1 MYTQAHSELAA
12 IRPTMALVANYVM
25 PMASA
30 LVAIAASSDAW
41 DATRVVAESP
51 LLALVVASLVALLG
65 GVDTDEAM
73 RHESRFLYLAASAS
87 TRGVGMALA
96 LLVLIAFAGREW
108 PPVREVLIF
117 CASFVATM
125 VVGSVAIVRLA
136 ITAPLRARPRSAVV
150 VAVSQSSLE
159 FIASLM
165 RDPFVSIDFR
175 GFFEDR
181 TPDRLPGGAPL
192 PILGRIDAIGACLAA
207 APVEHVFIC
216 LPMEASQRIGAVM
229 EQLLDSAVSVHYL
242 HDFVAFKP
250 IHESLSWVAGVPVY
264 TVIGRPDCGLSG
276 VLKRGL
282 DIVGA
287 LIALVLL
294 SPLLLV
300 TAIAIRLES
309 PGPVLF
315 RQQRYGTDGHPFPI
329 YKFRSMTQAAC
340 ASTDVAQATRGDMRV
355 TRVGRFIRRTSIDEL
370 PQLINILMG
379 DMSLVGPR
387 PHAVPHNEHY
397 RRLIRGYMLRH
408 KVRPGLTGWAQVH
421 GLRGETETVD
431 KMEHRVRFDLD
442 YLRQWSVALDLYIV
456 LLTVRQV
463 LRGV

>member
-12 IRPTMALVANYVM
+12 IRPTMALVAKYVM

-30 LVAIAASSDAW
+30 LVAIAVSSDAW
-41 DATRVVAESP
+41 DAARIVAASP
-51 LLALVVASLVALLG
+51 LLALVVAALVALLG
-65 GVDTDEAM
+65 GVDTNEAM
-73 RHESRFLYLAASAS
+73 RHENRFLYLASSASA
-87 TRGVGMALA
+87 RALGMALA
-96 LLVLIAFAGREW
+96 LLVLVAFAGREW
-108 PPVREVLIF
+108 PPVREVLVF
-117 CASFVATM
+117 CCSFVATM
-125 VVGSVAIVRLA
+125 VVGSLVLVRLA
-136 ITAPLRARPRSAVV
+136 ISAPLRAQPRKAVV
-150 VAVSQSSLE
+150 VAVTDASLE
-159 FIASLM
+159 FVGSLL

-181 TPDRLPGGAPL
+181 DPGRLPAGSPL
-192 PILGRIDAIGACLAA
+192 PILGRIDGIGAHLATS
-207 APVEHVFIC
+207 PVEQVFIC
-216 LPMEASQRIGAVM
+216 LPAEASQRSGAVM

-250 IHESLSWVAGVPVY
+250 IHESLSWVSGVPVY

-276 VLKRGL
+276 VFKRLL

-287 LIALVLL
+287 AVALVVL
-294 SPLLLV
+294 SPLLLA

-309 PGPVLF
+309 QGPVLF
-315 RQQRYGTDGHPFPI
+315 RQLRYGTDGRPFPI

-340 ASTDVAQATRGDMRV
+340 ASTEVAQATRGDMRV

-370 PQLINILMG
+370 PQLLNILMG